1 MITIR
6 LVPSLQQTETNDNTA
21 SGHPRE
27 IISPLVFNI
36 DAIKKLRDLGICGI
50 LTGTLPSAT
59 QQNVFLSLPL
69 RLMVEEAVWLYL
81 NGYAEFVIGMAP
93 TSVLMQRVLAR
104 EGQRLFDDAE
114 ARLRKSF
121 EIQRQY
127 KIEKHLA
134 KLKELDLIDKEEK
147 KKEIVSVGTQEHP
160 KLANEVLIN
169 SSLFVDTPNTSE
181 LLSGLKG
188 DIGEQEVITLKENNC
203 DYYEPGRAI
212 VDRLV
217 SQHSSWDDYYIFQSL
232 RNQGYVLSPG
242 GRFGGKYIA
251 YPGDPLRYHSHL
263 TIREAMGY
271 YTEPIDFLAL
281 AGGARLGT
289 SVKKLWVIGGLRRKR
304 QQKGDGADNDDD
316 GVSEESDRNAM
327 SKAPPVS
334 FYSIEWAGFG

>member
-6 LVPSLQQTETNDNTA
+6 LVSSLQQTAVNDNNA
-21 SGHPRE
+21 SGNSTE

-36 DAIKKLRDLGICGI
+36 DAIRELRDLGICGI

-59 QQNVFLSLPL
+59 QQNVFLSVPL

-93 TSVLMQRVLAR
+93 TSVLLQRVLAR
-104 EGQRLFDDAE
+104 DGQRLFNDAD

-134 KLKELDLIDKEEK
+134 KLKELDLVDKEEK
-147 KKEIVSVGTQEHP
+147 SESGKKKGEESISGYS
-160 KLANEVLIN
+160 KLANEALIN

-181 LLSGLKG
+181 LLSRVRG
-188 DIGEQEVITLKENNC
+188 DTGEQEVISPEENNC
-203 DYYEPGRAI
+203 DYSGSCKAI

-232 RNQGYVLSPG
+232 RDQGYVLSPG

-263 TIREAMGY
+263 TIREAMDY

-289 SVKKLWVIGGLRRKR
+289 SVKKLWVIGGLRRRR
-304 QQKGDGADNDDD
+304 QRSGDGD
-316 GVSEESDRNAM
+316 GESNCNTIPQ
-327 SKAPPVS
+327 APPVS